1 MSFSS
6 LVQDLSF
13 RDTPPSNA
21 SEQRRQMAR
30 GASSASTTD
39 DTRSHVSR
47 ARSYASTSATSV
59 SISGD
64 ISSQLH
70 GGYSHPLARSWQAE
84 RQLTKSML
92 ILPLF
97 ITDNDD
103 EETIIPSLPGQYR
116 RGINKIVP
124 FLEPLIRKGL
134 RSVILFGVPLA
145 PGAKDA
151 LGTAADDPKG
161 PVIATIRLL
170 RQRFPQLFIC
180 ADVCLCEY
188 TSHGHCG
195 ILRDDGSLN
204 NELSVDRISDVAM
217 AYAQAGAHSV
227 APSDMNDGRIR
238 AIKLKLIEEGI
249 AHRVVLMSYAAKF
262 SGCLYGPFR
271 DAAGSVPSFG
281 DRKCYQLPPGGRG
294 LARRAIER
302 DISEGA
308 DIIMVKPASQYLD
321 IISDAKEIGKNMPIA
336 AYQVSGEFA
345 MIHAGA
351 KAGVF
356 DLKTM
361 AFEATEGI
369 LRAGATIVVS
379 YFTPDFLDWLES

>member
-6 LVQDLSF
+6 LVQDLTL
-13 RDTPPSNA
+13 RDSGVP
-21 SEQRRQMAR
+21 RRPRAAQ
-30 GASSASTTD
+30 SVSTID
-39 DTRSHVSR
+39 DGRSQISR
-47 ARSYASTSATSV
+47 AMSYASTAATSV

-70 GGYSHPLARSWQAE
+70 GGYFHPLARSWQAE

-92 ILPLF
+92 IYPLF
-97 ITDNDD
+97 VSDQDD
-103 EETIIPSLPGQYR
+103 EEALIPSLPGQYR
-116 RGINKIVP
+116 RGINKTMAY
-124 FLEPLIRKGL
+124 LETLVRKGL
-134 RSVILFGVPLA
+134 RSVMLFGVPVR
-145 PGAKDA
+145 PGVKDA
-151 LGTAADDPKG
+151 LGTAADDPEG
-161 PVIATIRLL
+161 PVIRSIRAI

-204 NELSVDRISDVAM
+204 NQLSVDRISDVAI
-217 AYAQAGAHSV
+217 AYAVAGAHCV

-249 AHRVVLMSYAAKF
+249 AHKTVLMSYSAKF

-271 DAAGSVPSFG
+271 DAAGSAPSFG

-294 LARRAIER
+294 LARRAIVR
-302 DISEGA
+302 DIGEGA

-321 IISDAKEIGKNMPIA
+321 IISDAKELGKDMPVA

-345 MIHAGA
+345 MIHAAA
-351 KAGVF
+351 KSGVF
-356 DLKTM
+356 DLKQM
-361 AFEATEGI
+361 AFESTEGI
-369 LRAGATIVVS
+369 LRAGATIVIS
-379 YFTPDFLDWLES
+379 YFTPDFLDWLST